1 MTGAEI
7 VSGIAYAVPVGLA
20 LGVVLFMIAG
30 WARN

>member
-7 VSGIAYAVPVGLA
+7 VTGVAYAVPVGLA
-20 LGVVLFMIAG
+20 LGVVLYLLAG